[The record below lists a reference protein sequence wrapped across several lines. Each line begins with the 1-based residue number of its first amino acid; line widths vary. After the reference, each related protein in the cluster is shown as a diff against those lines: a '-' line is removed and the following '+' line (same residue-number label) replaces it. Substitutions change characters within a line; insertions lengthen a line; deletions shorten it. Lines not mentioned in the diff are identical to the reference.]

1 MLMIIWEN
9 RNAFSLILSEQYIT
23 EHLYEIACGEANIE
37 KVVFLQ
43 KNLENSFS
51 WSLEN
56 VKAENT

>member
-23 EHLYEIACGEANIE
+23 EHLYEIACGESNIE
-37 KVVFLQ
+37 KVFFLR

-56 VKAENT
+56 VKAETT